1 MLKEY
6 NKLWVFGDSYT
17 TPGICVD
24 PVDSFWGLAAKAL
37 NVNSIVNC
45 SRSGNS
51 FTTVQHLLVGMSQEI
66 DWDHDMIFVG
76 IPPLER
82 ITIFDNQINAE
93 YLGYNIDPKTWKMD
107 RFDIKAHRGLGS
119 LNNYGSDR
127 QLVVHSNRSWVETDA
142 LRQIF
147 LLTQWL
153 DSANANYLII
163 NLSKDLDKNNCWGP
177 SNFVLPY
184 CKDHKKCILFGKTY
198 YGINIGLNKPVDSDA
213 PEGHHGPDGNRHFFQ
228 SSLLIKLVE
237 CYSQH
242 GQANTPAEILNSLT
256 LYLDSIHAKRIHSEK

>member
-1 MLKEY
+1 MLKSY

-17 TPGICVD
+17 TPYVCVD

-37 NVNSIVNC
+37 TVNSIVNC

-51 FTTVQHLLVGMSQEI
+51 FTTVQQLLVGMSQEI
-66 DWDHDMIFVG
+66 DWNHDMIFVG

-82 ITIFDNQINAE
+82 ITIFDNHRNTQ
-93 YLGYNIDPKTWKMD
+93 YLGHNINTATWEID
-107 RFDIKAHRGLGS
+107 QFNIEAHRGLGS

-127 QLVVHSNRSWVETDA
+127 RLIVHSDRSWLETDT

-153 DSANANYLII
+153 DSVNANYLII

-184 CKDHKKCILFGKTY
+184 CKNHKKCILFGKTY
-198 YGINIGLNKPVDSDA
+198 HGINIGVNRPADSDT
-213 PEGHHGPDGNRHFFQ
+213 PEGHHGPAGNQHFFDQ
-228 SSLLIKLVE
+228 SLLIKLTE

-242 GQANTPAEILNSLT
+242 PQANTPAEVLESLT
-256 LYLDSIHAKRIHSEK
+256 SHLDSIHAKRLRT

>member
-1 MLKEY
+1 LLKKY

-17 TPGICVD
+17 TPYVCVD
-24 PVDSFWGLAAKAL
+24 PVDSFWGLAANVLK
-37 NVNSIVNC
+37 VNSIVNC

-51 FTTVQHLLVGMSQEI
+51 FTTVQQLLVGMSQNI
-66 DWDHDMIFVG
+66 DWEHDMIFVG

-82 ITIFDNQINAE
+82 ITIFDNINSE
-93 YLGYNIDPKTWKMD
+93 YLGYNINPTTWKID
-107 RFDIKAHRGLGS
+107 QFDIESHRGLGS

-127 QLVVHSNRSWVETDA
+127 QLIVHSNRSWVETDA

-153 DSANANYLII
+153 DSINANYLII

-184 CKDHKKCILFGKTY
+184 CKDHKKCILFDKTY
-198 YGINIGLNKPVDSDA
+198 YGVNLGVIRPADSDA
-213 PEGHHGPDGNRHFFQ
+213 PYGHHGPAGNQHFFEQ
-228 SSLLIKLVE
+228 SLLLKLLE
-237 CYSQH
+237 CYSQT
-242 GQANTPAEILNSLT
+242 QANTPAEVVESLISH
-256 LYLDSIHAKRIHSEK
+256 LEFIHAKRIRT